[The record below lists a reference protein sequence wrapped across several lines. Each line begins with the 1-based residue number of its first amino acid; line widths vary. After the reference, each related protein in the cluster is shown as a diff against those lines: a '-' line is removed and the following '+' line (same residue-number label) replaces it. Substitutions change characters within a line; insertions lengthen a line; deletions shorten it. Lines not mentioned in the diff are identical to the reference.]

1 MKSNSSSIEGLD
13 HHSLLSLIAH
23 KQASTLKYSLQGLD
37 YLLETTSCAMFLR
50 EAGNAEMRSL
60 SVLNNGH
67 DFASEGNFFH
77 LQIYRSS
84 DTIGRSQGGC

>member
-1 MKSNSSSIEGLD
+1 
-13 HHSLLSLIAH
+13 
-23 KQASTLKYSLQGLD
+23 
-37 YLLETTSCAMFLR
+37 LR